1 MKLNEIKEAI
11 EAKKEEERKAAAVV
25 TPIECDGV
33 KAENPLDGLELV
45 NLDGVEDNTLFLIAD
60 VAYRTAGIRSSRL
73 VIADPR
79 KEIGNMIAYLL
90 DNDAKNARQR
100 LDWLKTYVTVINRLV
115 QSNIEAGICSEV
127 IDAILDLRKESA
139 EEVAY
144 RLLKQAKGNIAQAME
159 ASKQEGRELPKWVF
173 NKALERLTAE
183 IFAKMA
189 G

>member
-1 MKLNEIKEAI
+1 MKLNDIKSAI
-11 EAKKEEERKAAAVV
+11 EAKKAEERKASAVV
-25 TPIECDGV
+25 APIECEGV
-33 KAENPLDGLELV
+33 KPVDPLDGLELV

-79 KEIGNMIAYLL
+79 KEIGNMISYLL
-90 DNDAKNARQR
+90 DNDAKNAKQR
-100 LDWLKTYVTVINRLV
+100 LEWLKTYVTVINRLV
-115 QSNIEAGICSEV
+115 QLNLETGVCSDV
-127 IDAILDLRKESA
+127 VNAVCDLRKESA

-144 RLLKQAKGNIAQAME
+144 RTLKQAKGNIANAIE
-159 ASKQEGRELPKWVF
+159 LSKKEGRDLPKWVF

>member
-11 EAKKEEERKAAAVV
+11 EAKKAEERKAAAVV

-33 KAENPLDGLELV
+33 KANDPLDGLELC
-45 NLDGVEDNTLFLIAD
+45 NLDGVSDSTLFLIAD

-73 VIADPR
+73 VISDPQ
-79 KEIGNMIAYLL
+79 KEVGNMIAYLL

-100 LDWLKTYVTVINRLV
+100 KEWLKTYVTTINRLV
-115 QSNIEAGICSEV
+115 QLNTETGVCSDV
-127 IDAILDLRKESA
+127 VDAVRDLRTESA

-144 RLLKQAKGNIAQAME
+144 RLLKQAKGNIANAME
-159 ASKQEGRELPKWVF
+159 LSKNEGRELPKWVF

-183 IFAKMA
+183 IFAKMSA
-189 G
+189 

>member
-11 EAKKEEERKAAAVV
+11 EAKKIEERKAAAAVA
-25 TPIECDGV
+25 PIECDGV
-33 KAENPLDGLELV
+33 QANDPLDGLELC
-45 NLDGVEDNTLFLIAD
+45 NLDDVEDNTLFLIAD

-79 KEIGNMIAYLL
+79 KEIGNMISYLL

-100 LDWLKTYVTVINRLV
+100 LEWLKTYVTTINRLV
-115 QSNIEAGICSEV
+115 QLNVEAGICSEV
-127 IDAILDLRKESA
+127 IDAVLDLRKETA
-139 EEVAY
+139 EEAAY
-144 RLLKQAKGNIAQAME
+144 RALKQAKGNVAQAIE
-159 ASKQEGRELPKWVF
+159 LAKSEGRELPKWVF

-189 G
+189 I

>member
-1 MKLNEIKEAI
+1 MKLNDIKNAI
-11 EAKKEEERKAAAVV
+11 EAKKAEERKAAAAVA
-25 TPIECDGV
+25 PIECDGV
-33 KAENPLDGLELV
+33 QANDPLDGLELV

-79 KEIGNMIAYLL
+79 KEIGNMISYLL
-90 DNDAKNARQR
+90 DNDAKNAKQR

-115 QSNIEAGICSEV
+115 QLNIETGVCSDV
-127 IDAILDLRKESA
+127 VDAVLDLRKESA
-139 EEVAY
+139 EEIAY
-144 RLLKQAKGNIAQAME
+144 RALKAAKGNITAAME
-159 ASKQEGRELPKWVF
+159 LAKKEGRELPKWVF
-173 NKALERLTAE
+173 NKALEKLTAE

>member
-11 EAKKEEERKAAAVV
+11 EAKKAEERKAASAVA
-25 TPIECDGV
+25 PIECEGV
-33 KAENPLDGLELV
+33 QANDPLDGLELC

-79 KEIGNMIAYLL
+79 KEVGNMISYLL
-90 DNDAKNARQR
+90 DGDAKNARQR
-100 LDWLKTYVTVINRLV
+100 LEWLKTYVTTINRLV
-115 QSNIEAGICSEV
+115 QLNIETGICSEV
-127 IDAILDLRKESA
+127 VDAVLDLRKESA

-144 RLLKQAKGNIAQAME
+144 RTLKQAKGNIAQAIE
-159 ASKQEGRELPKWVF
+159 LSKKEGRELPKWVF

>member
-1 MKLNEIKEAI
+1 MKLNEIKAAI
-11 EAKKEEERKAAAVV
+11 EAKKQEERKAAAVV
-25 TPIECDGV
+25 APIECDGV
-33 KAENPLDGLELV
+33 QANDPLDGLELV

-73 VIADPR
+73 VIADPK
-79 KEIGNMIAYLL
+79 KEIGNMISYLL

-100 LDWLKTYVTVINRLV
+100 LEWLKTYVTVINRLV
-115 QSNIEAGICSEV
+115 QLNVESGVCSEV

-144 RLLKQAKGNIAQAME
+144 RTLKQAKGNITNAIELA
-159 ASKQEGRELPKWVF
+159 KKEGRDLPKWVF

-183 IFAKMA
+183 IFAKMSA
-189 G
+189 